1 MKART
6 GVILVVVALAVVL
19 LASPA
24 FAGQSGSMAQ
34 GGAQGTTGQR
44 TQSRTATGEQTQQQT
59 QEQLQD
65 CVDSCERPHLK
76 LQTRDELRIGENL
89 EPAGDGRDRMRD
101 RIQDAD
107 CSDETSDGVEPTETV
122 EPTSTIEPTVAPEPD
137 MVQSSSV
144 AATDVVGKRAKI
156 EQTGFMAWVRSVFAR
171 MGL

>member
-24 FAGQSGSMAQ
+24 FAGQSGSGAQ
-34 GGAQGTTGQR
+34 GGEQGTMGQQA
-44 TQSRTATGEQTQQQT
+44 QSRTATGEQTQQQT

-65 CVDSCERPHLK
+65 CVDSCERPQLK
-76 LQTRDELRIGENL
+76 LRVRDELRIGENL
-89 EPAGDGRDRMRD
+89 EPAGDGRDRVRD

-107 CSDETSDGVEPTETV
+107 CSDETSDGVEPTGTV

-144 AATDVVGKRAKI
+144 AAIDVVGKRAKI
-156 EQTGFMAWVRSVFAR
+156 EQTGFMAWVRSVFASI
-171 MGL
+171 GL